1 MQQAVLLVRTVGV
14 LNTANNF
21 VQNSFQNVAFYAPG
35 GSVAKLGTNT
45 GFISSN
51 SRYGMGVG
59 KYNQQMATQGMRQE
73 ASFGNGVGGGGMDNG
88 VRGIGWGN

>member
-1 MQQAVLLVRTVGV
+1 M
-14 LNTANNF
+14 
-21 VQNSFQNVAFYAPG
+21 AFYAPG

-51 SRYGMGVG
+51 SRYSMGVG

-73 ASFGNGVGGGGMDNG
+73 ASFGNGVGGGGITNKANSLDIAMP
-88 VRGIGWGN
+88 